1 MKKSVLIVLLAMAT
15 FSVKA
20 QYAKIDK
27 YPYISEDYEAVF
39 VDVVRNFASKVM
51 NGASGQYFGQYT
63 PEGEAYG
70 FGTLYTDQNGIAVG
84 AYRNGS
90 LLFGIRSGLQLAK
103 VGTEQHYVVYDLVTS
118 ECLYVMMN
126 GVKCPPDAA
135 NKEAWKY
142 VQIKYGNGAKY
153 VGETVNGKRDGYGIY
168 YFADGDYFYG
178 HFVNDRPLGYG
189 ALFKTNNHVVI
200 QYWELKKN

>member
-1 MKKSVLIVLLAMAT
+1 M
-15 FSVKA
+15 
-20 QYAKIDK
+20 
-27 YPYISEDYEAVF
+27 
-39 VDVVRNFASKVM
+39 DVVRNFASKVM